1 MRYRRDVLAQAWHP
15 VAFSDS
21 LSNIPVGCTLL
32 GRPIVLWRDSR
43 GVAHATSDVC
53 IHRGTAL
60 SGGCVRGDEIACPYH
75 GWQFDATGTCTLIPQ
90 LEDPTRIPPKARIAA
105 FACTERY
112 GIVWVAVDEPRHDI
126 PSIPEFGD
134 DSWTWVT
141 CGPYEWNAHASRQ
154 LENFTDFGHFPWVHP
169 GLLGDPQRP
178 VVPPYDVHTD
188 GHVVHYDIVRPE
200 APNTDDFPVF
210 ANSDTS
216 TPMRRSRY
224 EIHLPFTLLLRLGWG
239 GREGMVYFFSSQPVD
254 EEHSRG
260 FLLIGRN
267 YNLDQPAS
275 VLRDF
280 EDVIFGQD
288 KSIVESQR
296 PKKVPYEPTA
306 ELHMKFDAVALAYR
320 QAMRANRF
328 DD

>member
-1 MRYRRDVLAQAWHP
+1 LRYRRVVLAQAWHP
-15 VAFSDS
+15 VAFSDD
-21 LSNIPVGCTLL
+21 LTTAPLGCTLL
-32 GRPIVLWRDSR
+32 GRPIALWRDSR
-43 GVAHATSDVC
+43 GVAHATSDIC

-75 GWQFDATGTCTLIPQ
+75 GWQFDSNGTCTLIPQ
-90 LEDPTRIPPKARIAA
+90 LEEPTRIPPKARIAA
-105 FACTERY
+105 FNCTERN
-112 GIVWVAVDEPRHDI
+112 GIVWVAIDEPVHDV
-126 PSIPEFGD
+126 PSIPEFDD
-134 DSWTWVT
+134 DSWIWIT

-169 GLLGDPQRP
+169 GLLGDPRRP

-210 ANSDTS
+210 ANSDTTS
-216 TPMRRSRY
+216 PTRRSRY

-239 GREGMVYFFSSQPVD
+239 GDEGMIYFFSSQPID
-254 EEHSRG
+254 DDNSRG

-267 YNLDQPAS
+267 YNLDQPES

>member
-1 MRYRRDVLAQAWHP
+1 MLANAWHP
-15 VAFSDS
+15 VATSDDVTDAP
-21 LSNIPVGCTLL
+21 IARELL
-32 GRPIVLWRDSR
+32 ATPLAIWRDSN

-60 SGGCVRGDEIACPYH
+60 STGCVVGDTIMCPYH
-75 GWQFDATGTCTLIPQ
+75 GWQFDASGACRKIPQ
-90 LEDPTRIPPKARIAA
+90 LDDPTRIPPKARIPAYR
-105 FACTERY
+105 TMERY
-112 GIVWVAVDEPRHDI
+112 GLVWVALDEPLADV
-126 PSIPEFGD
+126 PEIGEWD
-134 DSWTWVT
+134 DASWTWVS

-169 GLLGDPQRP
+169 GLLGDPNRP
-178 VVPPYDVHTD
+178 VVPSYDVSTD
-188 GHVVHYDIVRPE
+188 GHVVRYDIVRPE
-200 APNTDDFPVF
+200 ATNSEDFPVF
-210 ANSDTS
+210 ANADT
-216 TPMRRSRY
+216 TAPMRRSRY

-239 GREGMVYFFSSQPVD
+239 GTEGMVYFFVSQPID
-254 EEHSRG
+254 DDHSRG

-288 KSIVESQR
+288 KAIVESQR
-296 PKKVPYEPTA
+296 PKKVPYHPTA
-306 ELHMKFDAVALAYR
+306 EIHLKFDAVALAYR

>member
-1 MRYRRDVLAQAWHP
+1 MLANAWHP

-21 LSNIPVGCTLL
+21 LTTSPHGTTLL
-32 GRPIVLWRDSR
+32 GRPIVVWRDSKDT
-43 GVAHATSDVC
+43 VHATSDVC

-60 SGGCVRGDEIACPYH
+60 SGGCVRGDDIACPYH
-75 GWQFDATGTCTLIPQ
+75 GWQFDGDGACTLIPQ
-90 LEDPTRIPPKARIAA
+90 LEDPTRIPPKARIDS
-105 FACTERY
+105 FRCTERH
-112 GIVWVAVDEPRHDI
+112 GLVWVALDDPHHDLV
-126 PSIPEFGD
+126 SIPEFD
-134 DSWTWVT
+134 DDAWTWVS

-169 GLLGDPQRP
+169 GLLGDPDRP
-178 VVPPYDVHTD
+178 VVPPYDVSTH
-188 GHVVHYDIVRPE
+188 GSVVRYDIVRPE

-216 TPMRRSRY
+216 SPMRRSRY
-224 EIHLPFTLLLRLGWG
+224 EIHLPFSLLLRLGWG
-239 GREGMVYFFSSQPVD
+239 GTEGMVYYFVSQPID

-275 VLRDF
+275 VLRNF
-280 EDVIFGQD
+280 EDVIFAQD
-288 KSIVESQR
+288 KSIVESQK

-306 ELHMKFDAVALAYR
+306 ELHLKFDAVALAYR
-320 QAMRANRF
+320 HAMRANGF